1 MALVTK
7 PLDSTTWPDFAQ
19 LAEDHH
25 GVWSGC
31 WCLGFHEEGKNGV
44 HSPERRRE
52 LKEARVADGRA
63 HAALVYDGPRCVGW
77 CQFGSA
83 GELPRIKFQK
93 AYNAGTSRPPDWRIT
108 CFFTGRTHRHAV
120 AVRAARFHPGA
131 PAGPAPL
138 ARQPGDRSGAWLT
151 PRSRTWR

>member
-7 PLDSTTWPDFAQ
+7 PLDPTTWPDFAQ

-77 CQFGSA
+77 CQFGSP
-83 GELPRIKFQK
+83 GE
-93 AYNAGTSRPPDWRIT
+93 
-108 CFFTGRTHRHAV
+108 
-120 AVRAARFHPGA
+120 
-131 PAGPAPL
+131 
-138 ARQPGDRSGAWLT
+138 DRKSVV
-151 PRSRTWR
+151 